1 MADKEFPL
9 LSGDRGI
16 VERCLEGDDD
26 AWEALVNT
34 YGRRLYRLSYRYVN
48 RREEAEDLAQEIM
61 VRVYRNL
68 ASYRPEAGSFENW
81 LLRVGR
87 NLIIDH
93 YRRNRRLARAG
104 GTEELEAMNL
114 GDTRSPSP
122 QRAAE
127 RAEEVRF
134 VRAGLE
140 ALPLEM
146 REAVIL
152 RDLEGMEY
160 REIAGLLGVP
170 EGTVKSRI
178 NRGRIE
184 LARLLQKRRAQA
196 KERV

>member
-9 LSGDRGI
+9 LSGDCRL

-26 AWEALVNT
+26 AWEAVVNA
-34 YGRRLYRLSYRYVN
+34 YGRRLYNLSYRYVN
-48 RREEAEDLAQEIM
+48 RREEAEDLTQEIM

-68 ASYRPEAGSFENW
+68 GSYRPEAGSFENW

-93 YRRNRRLARAG
+93 YRRNRRFAGAG

-114 GDTRSPSP
+114 SDTRSPSP
-122 QRAAE
+122 QQAAE
-127 RAEEVRF
+127 RAEDARF

-140 ALPLEM
+140 SLSPEL

-184 LARLLQKRRAQA
+184 LARLLQKRRAPA
-196 KERV
+196 EDRV